1 MAGILDQYRLDG
13 KVALVTG
20 AGKGIG
26 AGIAVALAQAGA
38 DVAVTARTKE
48 DIEAVAKQVRELG
61 RDAIA
66 IPGDVTDHSGLP
78 RLVDEIVS
86 ALGGLDILVNNA
98 GGTDQLGTIQTTTVA
113 NLENAFHFNVS
124 TPFELTRLAMP
135 HMLGR
140 GGGSIVNI
148 GSMAG
153 LMAERGFISYSLSK
167 SALGQLTRLLAIELS
182 PRIRVNAVFPGAT
195 ETDAFRGFLEMAP
208 HVRESMHAKTPMR
221 RNGTP
226 ADIAAAVTF
235 FASPAASWVTGKLLE
250 VDGAAPPGLFPAEHP
265 DL

>member
-1 MAGILDQYRLDG
+1 MAGILERYRLDG

-26 AGIAVALAQAGA
+26 AGIAIALAEAGA
-38 DVAVTARTKE
+38 DIAVTARTKE

-66 IPGDVTDHSGLP
+66 VPGDVTDHAGLP
-78 RLVDEIVS
+78 ALVDETVS

-98 GGTDQLGTIQTTTVA
+98 GGADQLGTIQSTTVQ

-135 HMLGR
+135 HMLVR

-167 SALGQLTRLLAIELS
+167 SALGQLTRLLSVELA

-195 ETDAFRGFLEMAP
+195 ETDAFRSFLDIAP
-208 HVRESMHAKTPMR
+208 HVRESMYAKTPMR

-226 ADIAAAVTF
+226 ADIAAAVMF
-235 FASPAASWVTGKLLE
+235 FASPASSWVTGKLLE